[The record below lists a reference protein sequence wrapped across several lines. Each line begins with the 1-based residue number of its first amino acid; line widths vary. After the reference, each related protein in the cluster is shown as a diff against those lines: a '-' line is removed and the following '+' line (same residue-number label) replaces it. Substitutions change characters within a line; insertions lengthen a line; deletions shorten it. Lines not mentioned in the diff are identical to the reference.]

1 MSVNIQWYL
10 NGDNRLQVNSF
21 VNSSPS
27 ISAQRTDL
35 CYIEVNRAVLS
46 SCFFF

>member
-21 VNSSPS
+21 VNSSS